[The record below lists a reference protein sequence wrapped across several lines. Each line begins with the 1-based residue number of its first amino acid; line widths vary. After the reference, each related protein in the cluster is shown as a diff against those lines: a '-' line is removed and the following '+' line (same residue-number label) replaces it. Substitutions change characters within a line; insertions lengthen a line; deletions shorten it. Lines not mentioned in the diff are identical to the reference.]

1 MSLELLQGA
10 VALGAHPRNKAPALR
25 AHGGQHLERAQAS
38 RLLGGDEGVQRQ
50 VGKDLA
56 QPKRGQP
63 EEC

>member
-1 MSLELLQGA
+1 
-10 VALGAHPRNKAPALR
+10 
-25 AHGGQHLERAQAS
+25 
-38 RLLGGDEGVQRQ
+38 LLGGDEGVQRQ